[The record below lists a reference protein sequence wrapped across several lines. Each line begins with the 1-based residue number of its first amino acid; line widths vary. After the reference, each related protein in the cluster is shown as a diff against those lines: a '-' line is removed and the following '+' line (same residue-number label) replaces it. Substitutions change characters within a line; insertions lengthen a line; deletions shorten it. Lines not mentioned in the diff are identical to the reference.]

1 MKTPISGAILAF
13 ALAGVAR
20 AADPTSY
27 TLDNGLQVLV
37 LEDHR
42 APVVVQMVYYRV
54 GSADEPAGHSGIA
67 HFLEHLLFQ
76 GTDTLAPGEL
86 SQTVSRNGGSDNAF
100 TSWDQTAYFQRVA
113 ADRLELMM
121 RMESDRMRNLKLTEE
136 DVVTERQVIL
146 EERNQRTD
154 SSPDSLFREQMAA
167 AEYQNSRY
175 GIPIIGW
182 RHEMEQ
188 LTRQDAFDF
197 YSKYYAPNN
206 AILIVAGDVRP
217 EAVLALAKTYYGPLK
232 PTPGLGPRV
241 RPQEPPQLAERR
253 VNMVDPRVA
262 DPYLIR
268 DYVVPERDPGDQK
281 TAAALT
287 MLAELLGGNQATSI
301 LGQSLVFDQKIAT
314 FASAY
319 YSGVSYD
326 DTSFTYVV
334 VPAEGVSLATAEAA
348 LDKAV
353 ADFLASGID
362 DAQWER
368 IRFQLRASLVYQD
381 DDIMD
386 QARTYGA
393 ALTSGLTVADVEAWP
408 EVLQSVTKDEVMA
421 AARTL
426 LDRRRSVTGWL
437 MPTDQTEL
445 VQ

>member
-1 MKTPISGAILAF
+1 
-13 ALAGVAR
+13 
-20 AADPTSY
+20 
-27 TLDNGLQVLV
+27 
-37 LEDHR
+37 
-42 APVVVQMVYYRV
+42 
-54 GSADEPAGHSGIA
+54 
-67 HFLEHLLFQ
+67 
-76 GTDTLAPGEL
+76 
-86 SQTVSRNGGSDNAF
+86 
-100 TSWDQTAYFQRVA
+100 
-113 ADRLELMM
+113 
-121 RMESDRMRNLKLTEE
+121 
-136 DVVTERQVIL
+136 
-146 EERNQRTD
+146 
-154 SSPDSLFREQMAA
+154 
-167 AEYQNSRY
+167 
-175 GIPIIGW
+175 
-182 RHEMEQ
+182 
-188 LTRQDAFDF
+188 
-197 YSKYYAPNN
+197 
-206 AILIVAGDVRP
+206 
-217 EAVLALAKTYYGPLK
+217 
-232 PTPGLGPRV
+232 V